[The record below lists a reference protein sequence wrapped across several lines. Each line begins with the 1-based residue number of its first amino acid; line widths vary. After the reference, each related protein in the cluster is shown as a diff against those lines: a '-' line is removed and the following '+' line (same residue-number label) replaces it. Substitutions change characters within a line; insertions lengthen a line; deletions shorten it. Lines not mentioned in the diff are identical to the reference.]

1 MKKINYIEESKKL
14 NEDSIESILENASK
28 SKEIKRP
35 TTMHLN
41 SKEYE
46 KLEKL
51 SKRYGNSISKTAATI
66 IGKYLKEI

>member
-1 MKKINYIEESKKL
+1 MKKINYIEESKKI

-35 TTMHLN
+35 TTMHL
-41 SKEYE
+41 SPFDYS

-51 SKRYGNSISKTAATI
+51 SKKYGNSISKTASTI
-66 IGKYLKEI
+66 VSKYLKEM